1 VFRGIDKTT
10 GTINVFC
17 SPAQLQQQQQQQQ
30 KNLAKKDGGDDDDD
44 DDLGR
49 RHKRA
54 SVSAA

>member
-44 DDLGR
+44 LGR